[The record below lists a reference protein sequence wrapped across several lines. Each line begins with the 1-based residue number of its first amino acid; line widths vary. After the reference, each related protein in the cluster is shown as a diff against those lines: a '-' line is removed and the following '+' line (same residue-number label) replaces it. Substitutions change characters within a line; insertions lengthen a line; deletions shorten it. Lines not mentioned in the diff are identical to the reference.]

1 MPIPQ
6 LNLSLGL
13 TDNDG
18 SVFYAGSGEGKVIV
32 RTDTALTKH
41 TISITISEQEVGTIN
56 LRTHLPGASI
66 PSEIEIPTY
75 QMILTDDKTNEKEV
89 YKVTRDTFF
98 FKEQT
103 TKKSI
108 WSFLGLKF
116 LAPKNFLFE
125 NIPFEPLKEEIET
138 FDISKY
144 RKLNSEELTYTFEKD
159 NQTIQLFAGDIN
171 TLQIQKGISYFIIV
185 DENDGKKLIGDLL
198 YREKFLKLTPKVKL
212 HIVKRKKVTKTMETD
227 LKGKADKLIYL

>member
-32 RTDTALTKH
+32 RTDSALVKH
-41 TISITISEQEVGTIN
+41 TISITISEQEVGTIY
-56 LRTHLPGASI
+56 LRTHLAGSEI

-75 QMILTDDKTNEKEV
+75 QMILNDDKTNEKEI

-98 FKEQT
+98 YKEQI

-159 NQTIQLFAGDIN
+159 SQTIQLFAGDIN
-171 TLQIQKGISYFIIV
+171 TLQMQKGISYFIIV
-185 DENDGKKLIGDLL
+185 DENNGKKLIGDLL

-212 HIVKRKKVTKTMETD
+212 LIIKRKKVSKAMATD
-227 LKGKADKLIYL
+227 LKGKTDKLIYL